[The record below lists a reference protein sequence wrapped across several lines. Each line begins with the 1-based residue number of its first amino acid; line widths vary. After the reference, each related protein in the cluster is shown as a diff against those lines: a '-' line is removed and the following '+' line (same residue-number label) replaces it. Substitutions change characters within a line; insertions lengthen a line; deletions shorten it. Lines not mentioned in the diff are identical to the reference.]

1 MNTITFHGEGT
12 METIRTIGINI
23 MKLRKAE
30 GLTQMELAEKMGVS
44 FQAVSNWERGISC
57 PDIDKLTELANLFHT
72 SLDAIVGNNK
82 TVASIHAVHQS
93 NASATVEDMQEA
105 APFLKQEQ
113 ADNAANQCC
122 YSIDE
127 LVKVAPFVS
136 QKFIDDFAVKT
147 MQEAGDWHAIK
158 KIAPF
163 ISTNLLDRFADD
175 EYEKTGEFYTIKAL
189 FPFIS
194 NSKLERF
201 ARTAYE
207 QGGMHAIHSIAPF
220 IPTAVMDEL
229 ARDTLKKHG
238 LGGLSPVLPFISS
251 HILEEFIQS
260 GGSSFHED

>member
-1 MNTITFHGEGT
+1 MNNVTFHGDGI
-12 METIRTIGINI
+12 MATISTIGINI

-30 GLTQMELAEKMGVS
+30 GLTQMELADKMGVS

-57 PDIDKLTELANLFHT
+57 PDIEKLTELANLFHV
-72 SLDAIVGNNK
+72 SLDMIVGNK
-82 TVASIHAVHQS
+82 KAAAAIHTVRQE

-113 ADNAANQCC
+113 ADSAANKCC
-122 YSIDE
+122 YSVDE

-147 MQEAGDWHAIK
+147 VQETGDWHAIN

-175 EYEKTGEFYTIKAL
+175 EYEKTGELRTISAL

-194 NSKLERF
+194 NKKLEELT
-201 ARTAYE
+201 RTVYA

-220 IPTAVMDEL
+220 VPTTVMDEL

-260 GGSSFHED
+260 GGSRFHEA